1 MLTADLIT
9 PRLRCSPTTL
19 TIELVHE
26 RDPHWQQTA
35 GKLIALLQSQVGHS
49 QAAWARALE
58 AFIGDRLDYVVIRGL
73 AKVLTDAATFVP
85 PATAVPPAV
94 LRAQL
99 FARGPVFEKPDVFH
113 PQTRQEVVQAMVRD
127 VNLTEEQVE
136 TALFAD
142 RPSHAILAEAGPP
155 WTPGDLLARY
165 NLELTRGV
173 LYWASQ
179 LHIDVVG
186 SYKDLWKY
194 LKLFKLMFW
203 ATPGRQGYHLEL
215 DGPISPFVH
224 ATTRYGRAFAAFMP
238 ALLLCDR
245 WQLVAEVHPS
255 TSATPLTY
263 RLDHTC
269 SLSSHFKKSGLFDS
283 RLEADFAAEFE
294 AKFGGKRGH
303 WLLNRESEVLLLGDT
318 VMIPDFVLIDKEN
331 EARRILVE
339 LVGFWHPKYLKRKVE
354 KVRAANC
361 AHLLLLVYEGL
372 NLSADAFEETASEAL
387 FFPRKPVLQE
397 VMAAVENLA
406 DRVYGPRVKRIRAS
420 GKQRTAKR
428 VPKNR
433 KDEDTTDSA

>member
-1 MLTADLIT
+1 M
-9 PRLRCSPTTL
+9 
-19 TIELVHE
+19 E
-26 RDPHWQQTA
+26 
-35 GKLIALLQSQVGHS
+35 
-49 QAAWARALE
+49 
-58 AFIGDRLDYVVIRGL
+58 
-73 AKVLTDAATFVP
+73 VP
-85 PATAVPPAV
+85 
-94 LRAQL
+94 Q
-99 FARGPVFEKPDVFH
+99 
-113 PQTRQEVVQAMVRD
+113 VVQAYVLGNARAPGLSPGTGWAYLAVRPCHD
-127 VNLTEEQVE
+127 PLW
-136 TALFAD
+136 ASF
-142 RPSHAILAEAGPP
+142 
-155 WTPGDLLARY
+155 
-165 NLELTRGV
+165 RGV
-173 LYWASQ
+173 YA
-179 LHIDVVG
+179 G
-186 SYKDLWKY
+186 
-194 LKLFKLMFW
+194 
-203 ATPGRQGYHLEL
+203 
-215 DGPISPFVH
+215 
-224 ATTRYGRAFAAFMP
+224 
-238 ALLLCDR
+238 
-245 WQLVAEVHPS
+245 
-255 TSATPLTY
+255 
-263 RLDHTC
+263 
-269 SLSSHFKKSGLFDS
+269 SSHFKKSGLFDS

-318 VMIPDFVLIDKEN
+318 VMIPDFVLVDKEN